1 MVYIYIVY
9 SNSKIEPIFCIEAA
23 QKFKLLLLLFFL
35 RVLFPDIVDVN
46 MPKTLPQSLE
56 FKDSNLWYFYEY
68 K

>member
-9 SNSKIEPIFCIEAA
+9 SNSDIKPIFCIEAA
-23 QKFKLLLLLFFL
+23 QKLKLLLLLFFF

-56 FKDSNLWYFYEY
+56 FKDSNL
-68 K
+68 